1 MCPTATVPA
10 ASCATSS
17 RSVLLLIDPQND
29 FCDLPATASG
39 TPALPV
45 AGADA
50 DMRRVADLI
59 ERGGTGL
66 DDIVITL
73 DSHHRV
79 DIAHPTFWRTGDG
92 AAVAPFTAITA
103 AQVRAGAFVPA
114 AVVQGR
120 EGAEGQGA
128 VQAGVPGQSPADA
141 TVLPRVLAYLDALEA
156 QGRYSLMVW
165 PVHCEIGSW
174 GHNVHSA
181 VRTAY
186 NQWEDRR
193 LRQVLKV
200 SKGDNPWTEHY
211 SALQAEVPDADDAAT
226 WLNRSLLARLDA
238 FDTIWIAGEAS
249 SHCVKATV
257 EHLADHL
264 PSLLPSGCLSKL
276 VLLTDGMSPVGG
288 FEAQAA
294 DFIARM
300 RQRGART
307 ATCAQALAVLTQP
320 TRPVAASA

>member
-1 MCPTATVPA
+1 MCPKTLSTVPA
-10 ASCATSS
+10 DLSAATSA
-17 RSVLLLIDPQND
+17 LLLIDPQND
-29 FCDLPATASG
+29 FCDLPASIAG
-39 TPALPV
+39 VPALPV
-45 AGADA
+45 TGANA
-50 DMRRVADLI
+50 DMQRVANLI
-59 ERGGTGL
+59 AKGGSGL

-92 AAVAPFTAITA
+92 AAVAPFTTITA
-103 AQVRAGAFVPA
+103 AQVRAGEFVPA
-114 AVVQGR
+114 AAVQGR
-120 EGAEGQGA
+120 EGAGQA
-128 VQAGVPGQSPADA
+128 VA
-141 TVLPRVLAYLDALEA
+141 TVLQRVLAYLDALEA

-165 PVHCEIGSW
+165 PVHCEIGTW

-181 VRTAY
+181 VRAAY

-200 SKGDNPWTEHY
+200 TKGDNPWTEHY
-211 SALQAEVPDADDAAT
+211 SALQAEVPDPDDAAT

-249 SHCVKATV
+249 SHCVKATT

-264 PSLLPSGCLSKL
+264 PSGRLGKL
-276 VLLTDGMSPVGG
+276 VLLTDGMSAVGG

-300 RQRGART
+300 RERGVQT
-307 ATCAQALAVLTQP
+307 ATCAQALAVLTQ
-320 TRPVAASA
+320 RQ

>member
-73 DSHHRV
+73 DSHHRL

-103 AQVRAGAFVPA
+103 AQVRAGAFL
-114 AVVQGR
+114 
-120 EGAEGQGA
+120 
-128 VQAGVPGQSPADA
+128 PADA

-181 VRTAY
+181 VRAAY

-200 SKGDNPWTEHY
+200 TKGDNPWTEHY

-264 PSLLPSGCLSKL
+264 PSLLPSGRLGKL

-300 RQRGART
+300 RERGART
-307 ATCAQALAVLTQP
+307 ATCAQALAVLTQ
-320 TRPVAASA
+320 TARPVAAFA

>member
-45 AGADA
+45 TGADA
-50 DMRRVADLI
+50 DMQRVADLI
-59 ERGGTGL
+59 ERGGAGL

-92 AAVAPFTAITA
+92 GAVAPFTAITA
-103 AQVRAGAFVPA
+103 AQVRAGAFV
-114 AVVQGR
+114 
-120 EGAEGQGA
+120 
-128 VQAGVPGQSPADA
+128 PADA

-200 SKGDNPWTEHY
+200 TKGDNPWTEHY

-264 PSLLPSGCLSKL
+264 PSLLPSGRLGKL

-294 DFIARM
+294 DFMARM

-307 ATCAQALAVLTQP
+307 ATCAQALSVLTQP

>member
-10 ASCATSS
+10 ASCGTSS

-103 AQVRAGAFVPA
+103 AQVRAGEFVPA
-114 AVVQGR
+114 AAVQGR
-120 EGAEGQGA
+120 QG
-128 VQAGVPGQSPADA
+128 GGPADA

-186 NQWEDRR
+186 NRWEDRR

-200 SKGDNPWTEHY
+200 TKGDNPWTEHY

-264 PSLLPSGCLSKL
+264 PSLLPSGRLGKL

-288 FEAQAA
+288 FEAQAT
-294 DFIARM
+294 DFIANM

-307 ATCAQALAVLTQP
+307 ATCAQALAVLTQ
-320 TRPVAASA
+320 TARPVAAPA